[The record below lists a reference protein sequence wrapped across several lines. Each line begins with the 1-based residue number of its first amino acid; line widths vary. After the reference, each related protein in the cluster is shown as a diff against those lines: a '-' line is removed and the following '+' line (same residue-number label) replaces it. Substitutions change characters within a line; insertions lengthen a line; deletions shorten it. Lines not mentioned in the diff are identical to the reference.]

1 MALYIWFLT
10 ASKLN
15 FQKKSTSNHM
25 QFKNFVNFKFCIQ
38 IFFKPWQIE
47 EKYETLQQAAA
58 NTLQPN
64 MVIQLDSL
72 E

>member
-1 MALYIWFLT
+1 
-10 ASKLN
+10 
-15 FQKKSTSNHM
+15 M